1 MESFYDVKIGDTVII
16 DNHSLERRKGTIVAD
31 KGSIF
36 VVEDYIDKNRLL
48 FRKHNGRILTADGDD
63 LVFCYH
69 QEPWDRTEND
79 NRLNRLREDIISVLK
94 DETVSDIV
102 YMVADLLKRYNLV
115 KL

>member
-16 DNHSLERRKGTIVAD
+16 DNTLERRMGTIVAD
-31 KGSIF
+31 RAGII
-36 VVEDYIDKNRLL
+36 VVEDYIDKNRLI
-48 FRKHNGRILTADGDD
+48 FRKHNGRIITTDSYD

-79 NRLNRLREDIISVLK
+79 NRLNKLRENIISVLK
-94 DETVSDIV
+94 DETKADII
-102 YMVADLLKRYNLV
+102 YLVADLLNKYNLI